1 MHVLEQLEQDLAA
14 AMRERDQI
22 RLQVLRLLKSALKNY
37 QIEVGHELS
46 PQEMMQVLQ
55 KEAKKRRDSIEA
67 YEKAGRDDLVA
78 EESAE
83 LKEIQHYLPAQL
95 GDDEVRAIVREVVA
109 ASPDAQM
116 GQIIGQVL
124 AKTNGQADGGLVSR
138 IVREELDNK

>member
-14 AMRERDQI
+14 AMRERDQV

-46 PQEMMQVLQ
+46 QQEMMRVLQ

-67 YEKAGRDDLVA
+67 YEKAGRNDLVA

-83 LKEIQHYLPAQL
+83 LKEIDRYLPAQMS
-95 GDDEVRAIVREVVA
+95 DDELRAITQKVIGDNPE
-109 ASPDAQM
+109 AQM

-124 AKTNGQADGGLVSR
+124 ARTDGQADGAAVSR
-138 IVREELDNK
+138 IVREELSK